1 MATKAK
7 QSKSAPAREESH
19 WPFGTRNYIVMAI
32 ALIVITIGYVTLG
45 EGSITLAPLLLVIGY
60 CVLIPAALLIK
71 DPAHQRRQEAEAAQ
85 PTEQQ

>member
-7 QSKSAPAREESH
+7 QNKAAGEESR
-19 WPFGTRNYIVMAI
+19 WPFGTRNYIVMAA
-32 ALIVITIGYVTLG
+32 ALIVIAIGYVMLG

-71 DPAHQRRQEAEAAQ
+71 DPARQRREEAETAPPSDQ
-85 PTEQQ
+85 